1 LKPRGANLFS
11 TGQPALYLENGTSI
25 PYSGYGFD
33 ATTSEQIFL
42 DFKVPFYL
50 SGNLTVTL
58 RWYSQTGQTSNAVVW
73 GVQLAALS
81 AGDAQSVLT
90 DALATAQTTTT
101 TVNGTARGSTETVV
115 TVTNLDSLAADDTVQ
130 MRIYRDAA
138 AGGDTMTG
146 DAILF
151 DVEVE
156 YAATGGTG
164 AGNVS
169 NAGASTDN
177 AVARFDLA
185 TGQVIQNS
193 GVIVD
198 DSDMVTAARFIGPAT
213 ALRSATTSVDVAAAT
228 APTSGQVLTAT
239 GGTAATWQTPSG
251 GGSGDVVGPG
261 SATDNAIARFDTTTG
276 KLIQNSAVT
285 IADTTGHITQP
296 AGGQLNGVDV
306 TNLDARLNPAGADT
320 MFPGTWAAGDAPIW
334 NGSIWVPK
342 CRATVTL
349 ASDQDITSTLTDL
362 SGVSQAL
369 RVGQFLVYINGNYTT
384 DTTARDFGVAL
395 NFSGT
400 ATMHMEGYVYATV
413 AAGVFGNVSAFNTVI
428 ENTGTATA
436 GTRLGFVLRAEVVV
450 TVAGTLVLRCD
461 TDSNTGV
468 VLCKAGSGMTIFE
481 T

>member
-1 LKPRGANLFS
+1 MQRGGLRA
-11 TGQPALYLENGTSI
+11 T
-25 PYSGYGFD
+25 FD
-33 ATTSEQIFL
+33 GVVKDLPLGVFTT
-42 DFKVPFYL
+42 
-50 SGNLTVTL
+50 
-58 RWYSQTGQTSNAVVW
+58 
-73 GVQLAALS
+73 AAP
-81 AGDAQSVLT
+81 VLT
-90 DALATAQTTTT
+90 YNPTTQ
-101 TVNGTARGSTETVV
+101 VIEG
-115 TVTNLDSLAADDTVQ
+115 
-130 MRIYRDAA
+130 A
-138 AGGDTMTG
+138 AGG
-146 DAILF
+146 
-151 DVEVE
+151 
-156 YAATGGTG
+156 
-164 AGNVS
+164 
-169 NAGASTDN
+169 
-177 AVARFDLA
+177 
-185 TGQVIQNS
+185 
-193 GVIVD
+193 
-198 DSDMVTAARFIGPAT
+198 
-213 ALRSATTSVDVAAAT
+213 
-228 APTSGQVLTAT
+228 
-239 GGTAATWQTPSG
+239 G

-285 IADTTGHITQP
+285 VADTTGHITQP
-296 AGGQLNGVDV
+296 AGGLLNGVDI

-320 MFPGTWAAGDAPIW
+320 MFPGSWAAGDAPIW

-369 RVGQFLVYINGNYTT
+369 RVGRFLVYINGNYTT

-413 AAGVFGNVSAFNTVI
+413 AAGPFGNVSAFNTVI
-428 ENTGTATA
+428 ENTGAATA
-436 GTRLGFVLRAEVVV
+436 NTRLGFVFRAEVVV